1 MGRGD
6 HLRPDLLDIKKKLPD
21 YGNKQLKGDKIN
33 TCLLTELFQK
43 K

>member
-6 HLRPDLLDIKKKLPD
+6 HLRPDLLGINLSD
-21 YGNKQLKGDKIN
+21 YGNKQLKGDKFN
-33 TCLLTELFQK
+33 TCLLTEPFQK